1 MPPLCIPFAFG
12 IPIPIDAN
20 TYTSSGGPIWWDTSG
35 PLPGRNTDLE
45 DPRWVGSL
53 RLSSPDVSGVPTD
66 HVFFRA
72 LYSNVGADNYLLLSW
87 VVKVDPSVGS
97 SADAVTVGFF
107 QSGMSGSAVGF
118 RVIPVQAAPLNAQ
131 LGVAPFEIDVL
142 VGTQGAGGVWAWSES
157 AAPKPAWLNQTKVW
171 VDPSSSP
178 RYPWAV
184 QMRVPIRSAGN
195 PDGVD
200 LGSAFR
206 MRFQVNVSAPG
217 AVTSTYRWPRS
228 AQTVLGDDLGD
239 PTSTSDWDDFSLAS
253 GGTCA
258 GGVSVSWGDV
268 SVNSDPGD
276 PAYDPNPNNSN
287 TIKFGGNVS
296 NVFRVTP
303 FNNTGSTIPAS
314 TNPNPPGDPTG
325 VLNLS
330 ARFRIANWGSQPDGG
345 TGTWADVPGG
355 FDVRNILRAG
365 VANSGDIP
373 QGQKGVMQFNWVVED
388 VPGGPQFLSD
398 FTANPPLRRAHQCV
412 LAELSGPVTFTR
424 SGVYQ
429 NMHFAHASTVTRDA
443 DITVAGLG
451 SAGGTHRDVYL
462 FVQTLNMPTSL
473 RPPTASRGRDGAPAP
488 QPPQPPQR
496 PPGEPNLRAAGSG
509 IENGGDG
516 EFEMPP
522 PGPPEP
528 PWQEET
534 RPLMIV
540 HVWHTTG
547 RTVTGT
553 DGVSRAELEPQTS
566 FGFYVSHEG
575 SLFGWSQALS
585 AAGLQQVGPN
595 FYRIRVP
602 NDGTVTVRT
611 HAEALEAPADIET
624 LLAWLLALLRAL
636 LRLLFRWLGRL
647 LRRNSP

>member
-1 MPPLCIPFAFG
+1 MLPPQCIPFAFG
-12 IPIPIDAN
+12 IPIPVGVN
-20 TYTSSGGPIWWDTSG
+20 NYTSSGEPIWWDTSG
-35 PLPGRNTDLE
+35 PLPDRNKDLE

-53 RLSSPDVSGVPTD
+53 RLSAPEVSGVPTD

-72 LYSNVGADNYLLLSW
+72 LYSSTGADNYLLLSW

-97 SADAVTVGFF
+97 SADAVIMGFYR
-107 QSGMSGSAVGF
+107 SGMSGGPVGF
-118 RVIPVQAAPLNAQ
+118 RVIPVSAAQARTGDDPYQ
-131 LGVAPFEIDVL
+131 IDML
-142 VGTQGAGGVWAWSES
+142 RGTQGAGGAWSWS
-157 AAPKPAWLNQTKVW
+157 KSTASTPAWLSQTKVW
-171 VDPSSSP
+171 VDPSGSP

-184 QMRVPIRSAGN
+184 QMRIPIRSTGIS
-195 PDGVD
+195 DGLD

-206 MRFQVNVSAPG
+206 MRFQANVSTGTTTA
-217 AVTSTYRWPRS
+217 TYRWPRS

-239 PTSTSDWDDFSLAS
+239 PASTSDWDDFSIAS

-268 SVNSDPGD
+268 SVNSDPSD
-276 PAYDPNPNNSN
+276 PAYDPDPNNRN
-287 TIKFGGNVS
+287 TIKFGGDQS

-303 FNNTGSTIPAS
+303 YNNTGSTIAAS
-314 TNPNPPGDPTG
+314 RNPDPVTGDPG

-345 TGTWADVPGG
+345 TGTWVDVPGG

-373 QGQKGVMQFNWVVED
+373 QGQKGVMQFNWVVEN
-388 VPGGPQFLSD
+388 PFLSD

-412 LAELSGPVTFTR
+412 LAELSGPVPF
-424 SGVYQ
+424 SSSSVYQ

-451 SAGGTHRDVYL
+451 SIGGTHRDVYL

-473 RPPTASRGRDGAPAP
+473 RPPTAPRRPRSTP
-488 QPPQPPQR
+488 PPQR
-496 PPGEPNLRAAGSG
+496 PPGGPDRGPARFGE
-509 IENGGDG
+509 EGGGHG

-522 PGPPEP
+522 PGPPDP

-547 RTVTGT
+547 QTVTGT
-553 DGVSRAELEPQTS
+553 DGISRAELAPQTS
-566 FGFYVSHEG
+566 FGFYVSHDG
-575 SLFGWSQALS
+575 PLFGWSNTLS
-585 AAGLQQVGPN
+585 AAGLEQVGPN

-602 NDGTVTVRT
+602 NDGTVTVGTRS
-611 HAEALEAPADIET
+611 EALEAPDDIAT
-624 LLAWLLALLRAL
+624 LLAWLLALLLAL
-636 LRLLFRWLGRL
+636 LRLLLRWLGGLLRWLGRL
-647 LRRNSP
+647 LRRNRP